1 MFRDF
6 KNRVVMKFDPVYDT
20 SQVAK
25 TGEVVHGD
33 FKLILSGHRTI
44 GFEEVLKNGPLLLVF
59 IKGTWCPF
67 CQIHLQRLREWAE
80 SIKSKVTTI
89 VVSSEDIETITKW
102 LRDNPSTYLFAS
114 DKNGEASKKFRVW
127 LDEKNY
133 SQAATFLVDIDK
145 TIRFSYAGKR
155 DQDRTKM
162 MPGL

>member
-1 MFRDF
+1 ML
-6 KNRVVMKFDPVYDT
+6 KNLKNQILMKFDPVYDT
-20 SQVAK
+20 SNIVK
-25 TGEVVHGD
+25 TGEKIEGD
-33 FKLILSGHRTI
+33 FKLVLSGNRI
-44 GFEEVLKNGPLLLVF
+44 ISFEDVLKNGPLLLVF

-89 VVSSEDIETITKW
+89 VVSSEDIDTISKW
-102 LRDNPSTYLFAS
+102 LKDNPSTYLFAS
-114 DKNGEASKKFRVW
+114 DKSGAAAKKFRVW

-145 TIRFSYAGKR
+145 QIRFSFAGKR
-155 DQDRTKM
+155 DQDKTKM